1 LPDGKT
7 VVRAGAGLIYGHVPL
22 LATDFAGYQERSITI
37 LNGPMAPQSY
47 TLQNVYQLQGIPG
60 YSSTLLDHN
69 SSTRTFTW
77 NVEAETPVRR
87 DLSLRF
93 GYYETHTSN
102 LFVLNPILPA
112 AGSSTGF
119 MVLENTGSSNY
130 RQAEITARY
139 KPSERNELD
148 VSYAWSQARGDL
160 NTLSDTFLP
169 LQVPVIR
176 PNAYG
181 LLPSDIP
188 NRVLA
193 WGYITLPKKFVFS
206 PVADIHTGFPYSNVD
221 NYQNYVGAPDGLR
234 FPVYFSLDVKL
245 SRDFTV
251 HMPFKENAKRK
262 KISIGVFSQDVTNRH
277 NPHDVYNNISTPAPF
292 FPGEFA
298 GFQRRLT
305 GLIINLGE

>member
-1 LPDGKT
+1 M
-7 VVRAGAGLIYGHVPL
+7 
-22 LATDFAGYQERSITI
+22 ITT
-37 LNGPMAPQSY
+37 NPGTPTARTY
-47 TLQNVYQLQGIPG
+47 TLQNIYESSGIPG
-60 YSSTLLDHN
+60 NSSTMLGHN
-69 SSTRTFTW
+69 SSTRTLTW
-77 NVEAETPVRR
+77 NLEAETPVRR
-87 DLSLRF
+87 DLSLRV

-102 LFVLNPILPA
+102 LFVLNPIVPA
-112 AGSSTGF
+112 AGSSSGF
-119 MVLENTGSSNY
+119 MVLENMGLSNY

-139 KPSERNELD
+139 KPSERNELN
-148 VSYAWSQARGDL
+148 VSYAWSQSRGDL

-181 LLPSDIP
+181 VLPSDIP

-221 NYQNYVGAPDGLR
+221 NYQNYAGVPDSLR
-234 FPVYFSLDVKL
+234 FPIYFSLDVKL
-245 SRDFTV
+245 SREFTV
-251 HMPFKENAKRK
+251 RMPFKENAKRK

-277 NPHDVYNNISTPAPF
+277 NPHDVYNNVNIPAPPHV
-292 FPGEFA
+292 PGEFA

-305 GLIINLGE
+305 GVIINLSE